1 MREREQK
8 KLVGK
13 KGKGIPSKGKG
24 IARAAPVRIQNG
36 LNTCQMC
43 NREQVLFNHGDE
55 DAWVKSDSCKK
66 WYHQTS
72 TPLGL
77 HPLMREAIEKTSDFF
92 VSYMYF

>member
-13 KGKGIPSKGKG
+13 KGKYIPSKGKG
-24 IARAAPVRIQNG
+24 IARAAPVRIQKG

-43 NREQVLFNHGDE
+43 NHKQVLFNHRDK

-72 TPLGL
+72 IPLGL
-77 HPLMREAIEKTSDFF
+77 HPLMREAIEETSAKF
-92 VSYMYF
+92 